1 MLDNKLKNNPIK
13 RFSDDISVFED
24 LSNGD
29 TVLYNEATSKIFSEK
44 NLEVLELIENEE
56 EKQYLYARKTVS
68 CGSTT
73 DELSMLIDVDN
84 FETDGFYSSLQ
95 DRYIKIHENDGVTI
109 DKDYSV
115 RLVETEL
122 EEVDSYLEFLE
133 ARRVALEKENAKTI
147 KKVLV
152 SKLNN

>member
-1 MLDNKLKNNPIK
+1 MFDNILKNNPIK
-13 RFSDDISVFED
+13 KFNEDISVLENF
-24 LSNGD
+24 SNGD
-29 TVLYNEATSKIFSEK
+29 TVLYNAGTDKIFSEK
-44 NLEVLELIENEE
+44 NLEVLELIESEGG
-56 EKQYLYARKTVS
+56 KQYLYARKTVS

-73 DELSMLIDVDN
+73 DELSMLMNVDN
-84 FETDGFYSSLQ
+84 FEIDGFYSSLQ

-122 EEVDSYLEFLE
+122 EEVDSYLELLE
-133 ARRVALEKENAKTI
+133 ARRVALEKENVKTI

>member
-1 MLDNKLKNNPIK
+1 MFDNILKNNPIK
-13 RFSDDISVFED
+13 KFNEDISVLENFC
-24 LSNGD
+24 NGD
-29 TVLYNEATSKIFSEK
+29 TVLYNAGTDKIFSEK
-44 NLEVLELIENEE
+44 NLEVLELIESEGG
-56 EKQYLYARKTVS
+56 KQYLYARKTVS

-73 DELSMLIDVDN
+73 DELSMLMNVDN
-84 FETDGFYSSLQ
+84 FEIDGFYSSLQ

-122 EEVDSYLEFLE
+122 EEVDSYLELLE
-133 ARRVALEKENAKTI
+133 ARRVALEKENVKTI